1 MATFAVVD
9 IETTGGNFHQDRI
22 IEVAVVLHDGQ
33 QIIGEFTSLVNPQR
47 AIQPFIS
54 RLTGISNKM
63 VRKAPTFEE
72 IAEELSD
79 ILKGHIFVAHNVKF
93 DYGFLK
99 AAFKR
104 EDINFRAPHLCTV
117 ELSRVIFPGHPSY
130 SLGKLSRSMG
140 IEVHNRHRAYGDA
153 AATAILLERMMQ
165 EAPEIVLQAALSD
178 ELDSAH
184 VPEQLSREGIDA
196 LPEEAGVY
204 YFYDEEGRVLF
215 VSKAKNIRQAVLSH
229 FRVPLEK
236 QKDAL
241 TAFISDIDFVVTG
254 NDMIATLMEAEAI
267 LQHHPRFNKPMK
279 APAYKYGV
287 YVDVDDQG
295 YLELRSG
302 KLQEIEGSAF
312 LQYTSQSK
320 AEKAVHETLQR
331 AQLSPTM
338 KQVYPNDKYN
348 VLLERY
354 IKEISYPA
362 ENCCLVD
369 MGRDE
374 NHRVFIWIKGYRC
387 VGYTI
392 HQGELLSFDLEQLNG
407 QVQQVRETPDLRRHL
422 MQYLRKKKSRIKI
435 VPVDI

>member
-22 IEVAVVLHDGQ
+22 IEVAVVLHDGAK
-33 QIIGEFTSLVNPQR
+33 IIGEYTSLVNPQR

-79 ILKGHIFVAHNVKF
+79 LLKGHIFVAHNVKF

-99 AAFKR
+99 SAFKR
-104 EDINFRAPHLCTV
+104 ADINFRAPHFCTV
-117 ELSRVIFPGHPSY
+117 ELSRVVFPGHPSY

-140 IEVHNRHRAYGDA
+140 IEVQNRHRAYGDA

-165 EAPEIVLQAALSD
+165 ISPEVVLQAALSD

-184 VPEQLSREGIDA
+184 VPEQLSREAIDA

-215 VSKAKNIRQAVLSH
+215 VGKAKNIRQAVLSH

-241 TAFISDIDFVVTG
+241 TAFISDLDYEVTG
-254 NDMIATLMEAEAI
+254 NDMIATMMEAEAI

-279 APAYKYGV
+279 APAYKYGI
-287 YVDVDDQG
+287 YTERDEQG

-312 LQYTSQSK
+312 LQFTTQSK
-320 AEKAVHETLQR
+320 AEKAVQETLIR
-331 AQLSPTM
+331 AQLLPTM
-338 KQVYPNDKYN
+338 KQVYPNERYN
-348 VLLERY
+348 VLLEKY

-374 NHRVFIWIKGYRC
+374 NHKVFIWIKGYRC
-387 VGYTI
+387 IGYTM
-392 HQGELLSFDLEQLNG
+392 HQGELPSLDPEQLNG
-407 QVQQVRETPDLRRHL
+407 QVQHIRETPDLRRHL
-422 MQYLRKKKSRIKI
+422 MQYLRKKKNRIKI
-435 VPVDI
+435 VPVNL